1 MIAQNKC
8 EANTINSY
16 ACRYS
21 HIRDIP
27 ERYCGHF
34 AKPSAV
40 DNKPGSDTV
49 PPSVQ
54 NLRNMISECGMVK
67 SLQTV
72 RCTASLFCNRLPQLR
87 KFSGPRCAK
96 CQDEQ

>member
-1 MIAQNKC
+1 
-8 EANTINSY
+8 
-16 ACRYS
+16 
-21 HIRDIP
+21 
-27 ERYCGHF
+27 
-34 AKPSAV
+34 
-40 DNKPGSDTV
+40 
-49 PPSVQ
+49 
-54 NLRNMISECGMVK
+54 LRNMISECGMVK